1 MNTRIG
7 EGGGNFSVERDRRRR
22 GSRMMS
28 NRGRNRNFKVEEG
41 IMLDMH
47 AILESRIGTWIH
59 TVTILLKRPTE
70 IESDA

>member
-47 AILESRIGTWIH
+47 AILESRIGT
-59 TVTILLKRPTE
+59 
-70 IESDA
+70 